1 MKLELFYAKG
11 CEQCASGREKL
22 KQTAMEADPELQ
34 WIELDVMDN
43 LDYAVE
49 LGVLTLPALAID
61 GSLTFTSL
69 PTPKQLI
76 DAMGHQ
82 RSVGKALT

>member
-11 CEQCASGREKL
+11 CTKCASGRENL
-22 KQTAMEADPELQ
+22 KQSAIEADPALQ

-61 GSLTFTSL
+61 GTLPFTSL
-69 PTPKQLI
+69 PTPKQLT
-76 DAMGHQ
+76 DVMARQ
-82 RSVGKALT
+82 RSAVKA

>member
-11 CEQCASGREKL
+11 CTKCASGRETL
-22 KQTAMEADPELQ
+22 KQSAIEADPALQ

-61 GSLTFTSL
+61 GTLAFTSL
-69 PTPKQLI
+69 PTPKQLT
-76 DAMGHQ
+76 DVMVRQ
-82 RSVGKALT
+82 RGAVKA

>member
-11 CEQCASGREKL
+11 CEKCASGRENL
-22 KQTAMEADPELQ
+22 KQTAIEADPELQ

-61 GSLTFTSL
+61 GTLAFTSL

-82 RSVGKALT
+82 RSVGKAPT